1 MKQQMCWPIVWLLL
15 LMPSVGLAY
24 HPETGHAPLLRTAIN
39 QYLQCQP
46 TSRLLGDTAA
56 PARVLQGNIAMDQGL
71 GFSLRDRVMVQHDD
85 VLRLSKR
92 LLHWHFYHP
101 DRQVLAKVG
110 WIDQSMLG
118 LWQQLN
124 LGWAANAALHDK
136 LLFVGGLAHLIE
148 DLTVPAHVIPVY
160 HGPTAVSL
168 EGPRRLRSLVDYY
181 LEARPDTGLLI
192 NDAIDSWPVDEARLQ
207 RDLAADPALCQRIRT
222 PTLALKP
229 DAAEREQAQP
239 TAVLDRLRD
248 DTARQTLALLAQ
260 VIPNCPG
267 VRWQD
272 FWQVPKEGQYF
283 GRYALQQP
291 LFGEAGVVQGAG
303 GARCRMQAADARYHT
318 LVAQLHLQA
327 VQADLVLL
335 GWFERQL

>member
-1 MKQQMCWPIVWLLL
+1 MNLKTLWPLIWGLCVL
-15 LMPSVGLAY
+15 SSGCLAY
-24 HPETGHAPLLRTAIN
+24 HPETGHAPLLRLAIN

-71 GFSLRDRVMVQHDD
+71 GFSLRDGWVVQHDD

-101 DRQVLAKVG
+101 DRQALAKVG

-124 LGWAANAALHDK
+124 FGWSANAALHDK
-136 LLFVGGLAHLIE
+136 LLFVGGLAHLLE
-148 DLTVPAHVIPVY
+148 DLTVPAHVVPVY
-160 HGPTAVSL
+160 HGPTAVYL
-168 EGPRRLRSLVDYY
+168 QGPRRLRTLVDYY
-181 LEARPDTGLLI
+181 LDARPETGMMI
-192 NDAIDSWPVDEARLQ
+192 EDAIDSWPVDEARLQ
-207 RDLAADPALCQRIRT
+207 RDLAADPAMCQRIR
-222 PTLALKP
+222 PQALALKP
-229 DAAEREQAQP
+229 AAAEREYAQGK
-239 TAVLDRLRD
+239 ADLDRLRD
-248 DTARQTLALLAQ
+248 TTARQTLALLEQ

-272 FWQVPKEGQYF
+272 FWQVPAAGQYF

-291 LFGEAGVVQGAG
+291 LFGEAGVVRGAS
-303 GARCRMQAADARYHT
+303 GASCQMQAADARYHT
-318 LVAQLHLQA
+318 FVAQLHLQA
-327 VQADLVLL
+327 VQADMVLL
-335 GWFERQL
+335 GWFEHQL